1 MKYLLIY
8 HKDDNDGIISG
19 ALINKWLK
27 FTYKEDA
34 NITLCS
40 STYSELSELWESGEV
55 ANFWHKEYDYV
66 INNDGSIE
74 ELESKLSEI

>member
-34 NITLCS
+34 KDVKDSIRKLI
-40 STYSELSELWESGEV
+40 SENEYKEKLW
-55 ANFWHKEYDYV
+55 D
-66 INNDGSIE
+66 
-74 ELESKLSEI
+74 